1 MQISFPPVSVCVSVC
16 EQVSVC
22 VFAQKLKTVDQKLM
36 QLGSNICN
44 AKPWKWH
51 STVYICIM

>member
-44 AKPWKWH
+44 AKPWK
-51 STVYICIM
+51 